1 MPFLQ
6 LFYHLVWA
14 TKGRKPLIT
23 ADLEPAL
30 YGFIRSKA
38 VGLGGVVYQIGGVE
52 DHVHVVASVP
62 AQIALSTF
70 VGQVKG
76 VSSAH
81 TNKDRELNTP
91 RFAWQEDYGAFT
103 FDAKR
108 LPYLIAYV
116 ERQKEHHAEK
126 RTIPLLERMTGDTDG
141 YLVRE
146 TDVGYV
152 VDYDAWIDAMIALG

>member
-14 TKGRKPLIT
+14 TKGRRPLIT

-30 YGFIRSKA
+30 YGLMRSKA
-38 VGLGGVVYQIGGVE
+38 IGLDGVVYAIGGVE
-52 DHVHVVASVP
+52 NHVHVVASVP
-62 AQIALSTF
+62 PRIALSTF

-81 TNKDRELNTP
+81 TNKGQGLDAP

-116 ERQKEHHAEK
+116 KRQKEHHAQQ
-126 RTIPLLERMTGDTDG
+126 RTIPLLERLAGDTDG
-141 YLVRE
+141 YLIGE
-146 TDVGYV
+146 PDVGYV
-152 VDYDAWIDAMIALG
+152 ADYDNWVDAMIALG

>member
-14 TKGRKPLIT
+14 TKGRRRLIT
-23 ADLEPAL
+23 PDLEPAL
-30 YGFIRSKA
+30 YGFMRSKA
-38 VGLGGVVYQIGGVE
+38 IGLGGTVYAIGGIE

-62 AQIALSTF
+62 PSIALSTF

-81 TNKDRELNTP
+81 TNKGRGLDAP

-108 LPYLIAYV
+108 LPYLVKYAQQ
-116 ERQKEHHAEK
+116 QKAHHAQQ
-126 RTIPLLERMTGDTDG
+126 RTIPLLERMAGDPGG
-141 YLVRE
+141 YLVQE
-146 TDVGYV
+146 SDVGYV
-152 VDYDAWIDAMIALG
+152 ADYDYWVDAMIALG